1 VFERYSVLARQA
13 VFVARKEAG
22 ETGATSI
29 DTEHL
34 LIGILT
40 VHPELPEQ
48 LSVKID
54 STSIKNQS
62 KQSQGSV
69 PAIPDAVDLPITP
82 DLGRVLEHVISIADA
97 QRCREIRTEHLVA
110 SMLDKGGHVAKIL
123 TDLQLEKKVML
134 NLISTIDCSTPQQP
148 TEASRR
154 AMSST
159 LGMKFFMRE

>member
-62 KQSQGSV
+62 KQSQA
-69 PAIPDAVDLPITP
+69 P
-82 DLGRVLEHVISIADA
+82 
-97 QRCREIRTEHLVA
+97 
-110 SMLDKGGHVAKIL
+110 
-123 TDLQLEKKVML
+123 
-134 NLISTIDCSTPQQP
+134 
-148 TEASRR
+148 
-154 AMSST
+154 
-159 LGMKFFMRE
+159 

>member
-1 VFERYSVLARQA
+1 MLGRYSVLARQA

-48 LSVKID
+48 LSVGID

-69 PAIPDAVDLPITP
+69 AAIPDAVNLPMTP
-82 DLGRVLEHVISIADA
+82 DLGRVLEHAISIADVHQCA
-97 QRCREIRTEHLVA
+97 EIRTEHLVA
-110 SMLDKGGHVAKIL
+110 SMLDEGGHAAKIL
-123 TDLQLEKKVML
+123 TDSQLEKKAISD
-134 NLISTIDCSTPQQP
+134 LISRIDCSSPQQP

-154 AMSST
+154 AMSMIVDRIRSSS
-159 LGMKFFMRE
+159 

>member
-13 VFVARKEAG
+13 IFVARMEAG

-34 LIGILT
+34 LIGVLT
-40 VHPELPEQ
+40 VHPELSKQ
-48 LSVKID
+48 LSIQID
-54 STSIKNQS
+54 TTSLRNQS
-62 KQSQGSV
+62 EQSRASV

-97 QRCREIRTEHLVA
+97 QQCREIRTEHLVA
-110 SMLDKGGHVAKIL
+110 SMLDEGGHVAKIL
-123 TDLQLEKKVML
+123 ADFQLEKKVML

-148 TEASRR
+148 TDASRR
-154 AMSST
+154 AMSSI